1 MRLNFFVNGGNMI
14 NIAKGMK
21 DVLPSQSYKWQYV
34 EETARSVAHAF
45 GFKEIRTPVLEHT
58 ELFLR
63 GVGDTTDIVN
73 KEMYTFLD
81 KGNRS
86 VTLKPEGTAG
96 VARSFVENGMVND
109 GLPAKMYYFSP
120 AFRYERPQAG
130 RLREHHQFGVELYGS
145 PSPEA
150 DAEVIT
156 LVDIFYKRLG
166 LKKVKLQLNSI
177 GCPECRKA
185 YNAALKEYFKPHLSQ
200 MCADCN
206 SRFEKNPMRMLDCKE
221 ENCKKITSS
230 APRIL
235 DYLCDDCR
243 AHFEGVKNLLDE
255 SGVEYEINPSIV
267 RGLDYYSRTVFEF
280 VSSAAGAQGTVC
292 GGGRYDT
299 LLEQIGGKAL
309 PAVGFGGGIER
320 LLMVMEAEGVSIPE
334 TKKTR
339 IYIAGMDE
347 KTRVLAFKT
356 VKTLREKGISAE
368 CDLMERSLKAQFKYA
383 DKLGAEYAAVIGGDE
398 LASGEVNVKKMSDGT
413 QVRVKLD
420 ELYTYLK

>member
-1 MRLNFFVNGGNMI
+1 MI
-14 NIAKGMK
+14 NIPKGMK

-34 EETARSVAHAF
+34 EGTAREVAKSF

-96 VARSFVENGMVND
+96 VARSFVENGMAND

-145 PSPEA
+145 ASPQA

-166 LKKVKLQLNSI
+166 LKEVKLQINSR
-177 GCPECRKA
+177 GCAECRKA
-185 YNAALKEYFKPHLSQ
+185 YSAALKEYFKPHLFE

-206 SRFEKNPMRMLDCKE
+206 SRFEKNPMRILDCKDE
-221 ENCKKITSS
+221 RCKKITAN
-230 APRIL
+230 APAIT

-243 AHFEGVKNLLDE
+243 AHFEEVQKLLSL
-255 SGVEYEINPSIV
+255 SGVEYKVNPSIV

-280 VSSAAGAQGTVC
+280 ISSAAGAQGTVC

-299 LLEQIGGKAL
+299 LLQQIGEKPV

-320 LLMVMEAEGVSIPE
+320 LLMVMEAEGINIPKNE
-334 TKKTR
+334 FTR
-339 IYIAGMDE
+339 IYVAGMDE
-347 KTRVLAFKT
+347 KTRELAFKI
-356 VKTLREKGISAE
+356 VKELREKGISAE
-368 CDLMERSLKAQFKYA
+368 SDLMERSVKAQFKYA
-383 DKLGAEYAAVIGGDE
+383 DKLGAEYVAVIGENE
-398 LASGEVNVKKMSDGT
+398 LKSGEVNIKKMSDGT
-413 QVRVKLD
+413 QQAVKIGD
-420 ELYTYLK
+420 IYTYLTKE

>member
-1 MRLNFFVNGGNMI
+1 MI

-21 DVLPSQSYKWQYV
+21 DVLPSQSYKWQYI
-34 EETARSVAHAF
+34 EATARSVAQDF

-73 KEMYTFLD
+73 KEMYTFTD

-96 VARSFVENGMVND
+96 VARSFVENGMAND

-145 PSPEA
+145 NSPQA

-166 LKKVKLQLNSI
+166 LKKVKLQINSI
-177 GCPECRKA
+177 GCAECRKA
-185 YNAALKEYFKPHLSQ
+185 YAVALKEYFKPHLLE

-206 SRFEKNPMRMLDCKE
+206 SRFDKNPMRMLDCKE
-221 ENCKKITSS
+221 ERCKQFTKNAPSIT
-230 APRIL
+230 

-243 AHFEGVKNLLDE
+243 AHFNEVQKLLTL
-255 SGVEYEINPSIV
+255 SGVQFEVNPSIV

-280 VSSAAGAQGTVC
+280 ISDAAGAQGTVC

-299 LLEQIGGKAL
+299 LLQQIGEKPV

-320 LLMVMEAEGVSIPE
+320 LLMVMEAENVTIPE
-334 TKKTR
+334 NKKIG

-347 KTRVLAFKT
+347 KTRETAFKLANQ
-356 VKTLREKGISAE
+356 LRVNGVSAE
-368 CDLMERSLKAQFKYA
+368 CDLMERSVKAQFKYA
-383 DKLGAEYAAVIGGDE
+383 DKLGAEYVAVIGENE
-398 LASGEVNVKKMSDGT
+398 LLSGEVNLKKMSDGT
-413 QVRVKLD
+413 QSAVKF
-420 ELYTYLK
+420 ENIYAYLTKE

>member
-1 MRLNFFVNGGNMI
+1 MI
-14 NIAKGMK
+14 NIPKGMK

-34 EETARSVAHAF
+34 EGVARDVAHSF

-96 VARSFVENGMVND
+96 VARSFVENAMAND

-145 PSPEA
+145 AQPQA

-156 LVDIFYKRLG
+156 LIDIFYKRLG

-177 GCPECRKA
+177 GCAECRKE
-185 YNAALKEYFKPHLSQ
+185 YGEALKKYFKPHLDK

-206 SRFEKNPMRMLDCKE
+206 SRYEKNPMRMLDCKSE
-221 ENCKKITSS
+221 ECKKITAN
-230 APRIL
+230 APAIT
-235 DYLCDDCR
+235 DYLCDECKS
-243 AHFEGVKNLLDE
+243 HFEEVQKLLKLNGVQFT
-255 SGVEYEINPSIV
+255 VNPSIV

-280 VSSAAGAQGTVC
+280 ISDAAGAQGTVC

-299 LLEQIGGKAL
+299 LLQQIGEKPV

-320 LLMVMEAEGVSIPE
+320 LLMVMEAEGVYIPE
-334 TKKTR
+334 PEKTR
-339 IYIAGMDE
+339 IYVAGMD
-347 KTRVLAFKT
+347 KNTREAAFEIVYK
-356 VKTLREKGISAE
+356 LRKEGINAE
-368 CDLMERSLKAQFKYA
+368 SDLMERSLKAQFKYA
-383 DKLGAEYAAVIGGDE
+383 DKLGAQYVAVIGENE
-398 LASGEVNVKKMSDGT
+398 LASGTVNVKKMSDGT
-413 QVRVKLD
+413 QQAVKIED
-420 ELYTYLK
+420 IYSYLTKE

>member
-1 MRLNFFVNGGNMI
+1 MI
-14 NIAKGMK
+14 NIPKGMK

-34 EETARSVAHAF
+34 EAAARAVAKDF

-73 KEMYTFLD
+73 KEMYTFTD

-145 PSPEA
+145 ASPQA

-166 LKKVKLQLNSI
+166 LKEVKLQINSI
-177 GCPECRKA
+177 GCAECRKA
-185 YNAALKEYFKPHLSQ
+185 YSAALKEYFKPRLAE
-200 MCADCN
+200 MCQDCN
-206 SRFEKNPMRMLDCKE
+206 SRFEKNPMRIIDCKNE
-221 ENCKKITSS
+221 VCKSITAN
-230 APRIL
+230 APAIT

-243 AHFEGVKNLLDE
+243 AHFEEVQKLLTL
-255 SGVEYEINPSIV
+255 SGVEYKVNPSIV

-280 VSSAAGAQGTVC
+280 ISSAAGAQGTVC

-299 LLEQIGGKAL
+299 LLQQIGEKPV

-320 LLMVMEAEGVSIPE
+320 LLMVMEAEGVTIPE
-334 TKKTR
+334 SEKTR
-339 IYIAGMDE
+339 IYVAGMDE
-347 KTRVLAFKT
+347 ETRELAFKI
-356 VKTLREKGISAE
+356 VNNLRLNGISAE
-368 CDLMERSLKAQFKYA
+368 SDLMERSIKAQFKYA
-383 DKLGAEYAAVIGGDE
+383 DKLGAEYVAVIGENE
-398 LASGEVNVKKMSDGT
+398 LKNRVVNIKKMSDGT
-413 QVRVKLD
+413 QEAVKIED
-420 ELYTYLK
+420 IYTYLTKE

>member
-1 MRLNFFVNGGNMI
+1 MI

-21 DVLPSQSYKWQYV
+21 DVLPSQSYKWQYI
-34 EETARSVAHAF
+34 EATARSVAHLF

-96 VARSFVENGMVND
+96 VARSFVENGMSND
-109 GLPAKMYYFSP
+109 GLPAKMFYFSP

-130 RLREHHQFGVELYGS
+130 RYREHHQFGVELYGS
-145 PSPEA
+145 ASPQA

-156 LVDIFYKRLG
+156 LVDVFYKKLG
-166 LKKVKLQLNSI
+166 LKNVKLQLNSI
-177 GCPECRKA
+177 GCAECRKA
-185 YNAALKEYFKPHLSQ
+185 YSAALKEYFKPHLSE

-221 ENCKKITSS
+221 ERCKKLTAD
-230 APRIL
+230 APKIS
-235 DYLCDDCR
+235 DYLCDGCR
-243 AHFEGVKNLLDE
+243 AHFGEVKKLLE
-255 SGVEYEINPSIV
+255 LSGVQFEVNPSIV
-267 RGLDYYSRTVFEF
+267 RGLDYYGRTVFEF
-280 VSSAAGAQGTVC
+280 VSNAAGAQGTVC

-299 LLEQIGGKAL
+299 LLEQIGEKPV

-320 LLMVMEAEGVSIPE
+320 LLMVMEAEGVNIPE
-334 TKKTR
+334 SKKPR
-339 IYIAGMDE
+339 IYVAGMDE
-347 KTRVLAFKT
+347 NTRAFAYKC
-356 VKTLREKGISAE
+356 VNELRKNGISAE

-383 DKLGAEYAAVIGGDE
+383 DKLGAEYVAVIGQTE
-398 LASGEVNVKKMSDGT
+398 LETGQANLKKMSDGS
-413 QVRVKLD
+413 QQSVKFED
-420 ELYTYLK
+420 IITYLKKENNNGTN

>member
-1 MRLNFFVNGGNMI
+1 MVNI
-14 NIAKGMK
+14 VKGMK

-34 EETARSVAHAF
+34 EACARSVAQSF

-73 KEMYTFLD
+73 KEMYTFTD

-96 VARSFVENGMVND
+96 VARSFVENGIANE
-109 GLPAKMYYFSP
+109 GLPAKMFYVAP

-145 PSPEA
+145 SSPQA
-150 DAEVIT
+150 DAEVIS

-166 LKKVKLQLNSI
+166 LKKVKLQINSI
-177 GCPECRKA
+177 GCPECRA
-185 YNAALKEYFKPHLSQ
+185 EYNKALKEYFKPRLDE
-200 MCADCN
+200 MCETCKT
-206 SRFEKNPMRMLDCKE
+206 RFDKNPLRMLDCKE
-221 ENCKKITSS
+221 EKCKEITKN
-230 APRIL
+230 APSVL
-235 DYLCDDCR
+235 DYLCDDCLR
-243 AHFEGVKNLLDE
+243 HFEQVKNILSA
-255 SGVEYEINPSIV
+255 SGIEFEANPRIV

-280 VSSAAGAQGTVC
+280 VSDAAGAQGTVC

-299 LLEQIGGKAL
+299 LLRQIGGKPL

-320 LLMVMEAEGVSIPE
+320 LLMVMEAEGVTIPE
-334 TKKTR
+334 SEKTR
-339 IYIAGMDE
+339 IYIAGMDDKSRE
-347 KTRVLAFKT
+347 YAFKIAN
-356 VKTLREKGISAE
+356 KLRREGISAE

-383 DKLGAEYAAVIGGDE
+383 DKLGAEYVAVIGETE
-398 LASGEVNVKKMSDGT
+398 LENGTVNLKNMKSGT
-413 QVRVKLD
+413 QETINA
-420 ELYTYLK
+420 ELLFEHIR

>member
-1 MRLNFFVNGGNMI
+1 MI
-14 NIAKGMK
+14 NIPKGMK
-21 DVLPSQSYKWQYV
+21 DVLPSQSYKWQYI
-34 EETARSVAHAF
+34 EETARSVAEVF

-96 VARSFVENGMVND
+96 VARSFVENGMLND

-145 PSPEA
+145 GGPQA

-166 LKKVKLQLNSI
+166 LKEVRLQINSI
-177 GCPECRKA
+177 GCAECRKA
-185 YNAALKEYFKPHLSQ
+185 YSVALREYFKPRLSE

-206 SRFEKNPMRMLDCKE
+206 SRFEKNPMRILDCKE
-221 ENCKKITSS
+221 EKCKKITAN
-230 APRIL
+230 APAIL
-235 DYLCDDCR
+235 DYLCEDCR
-243 AHFEGVKNLLDE
+243 THFEEVQKLLTL
-255 SGVEYEINPSIV
+255 SGVQFKVNPSIV

-280 VSSAAGAQGTVC
+280 ISSAAGAQGTVC

-299 LLEQIGGKAL
+299 LLQQIGEKPV

-320 LLMVMEAEGVSIPE
+320 LLMVMEAEGINIPE
-334 TKKTR
+334 KEKTR
-339 IYIAGMDE
+339 IYVAGMDE
-347 KTRVLAFKT
+347 NTRQFAFKI
-356 VKTLREKGISAE
+356 VNELRKGGISAE
-368 CDLMERSLKAQFKYA
+368 SDLMERSVKAQFKYA
-383 DKLGAEYAAVIGGDE
+383 DKLGAQYVAVIGENE
-398 LASGEVNVKKMSDGT
+398 LNSGVVNIKKMSDGT
-413 QVRVKLD
+413 QEAVKID
-420 ELYTYLK
+420 DIYTYLTKE

>member
-1 MRLNFFVNGGNMI
+1 MI

-21 DVLPSQSYKWQYV
+21 DVLPSQSYKWQYI
-34 EETARSVAHAF
+34 EATARSVAHAF

-96 VARSFVENGMVND
+96 VARSFVENGMANE

-145 PSPEA
+145 ASPQA

-156 LVDIFYKRLG
+156 LVDTFYKRLG
-166 LKKVKLQLNSI
+166 LKNVKLQINSI
-177 GCPECRKA
+177 GCGECRKA
-185 YNAALKEYFKPHLSQ
+185 YSNALKEYFKPHLSE

-221 ENCKKITSS
+221 EKCKSITKN
-230 APRIL
+230 APSIT

-243 AHFEGVKNLLDE
+243 AHFNEVQKLLKI
-255 SGVEYEINPSIV
+255 SGVQFEVNPSIV

-280 VSSAAGAQGTVC
+280 ISNAAGAQGTVC

-299 LLEQIGGKAL
+299 LLQQIGEKPV

-320 LLMVMEAEGVSIPE
+320 LLMVMEAEGVTIPE
-334 TKKTR
+334 NKKTR
-339 IYIAGMDE
+339 IYVAGMDE
-347 KTRVLAFKT
+347 KTREFAFKLANA
-356 VKTLREKGISAE
+356 LRQKGVSAE
-368 CDLMERSLKAQFKYA
+368 CDLMERSVKAQFKYA
-383 DKLGAEYAAVIGGDE
+383 DKLGAEYVAVIGENE
-398 LASGEVNVKKMSDGT
+398 LNSGEVNLKKMSDGT
-413 QVRVKLD
+413 QDTVKIAD
-420 ELYTYLK
+420 IYSYFKGE